1 MISPALQQRIDA
13 LFADLAGPGRSNAP
27 GYALGVLQDGELLL
41 AKGYGL
47 ASLEQ
52 GTPLRADS
60 LLRIASVSKQ
70 FTVAAVL
77 LLERRGLLSQADDI
91 RRHVP
96 ELPELPALVTIGHLM
111 RNSSGLPDLLEL
123 LRLGGVNLDQRITRA
138 QLLQAMARCRHLNFA
153 PGSRFLYSNSGFALL
168 GLIAERVGGRP
179 LDEQLREAFFAPLHM
194 SATRMLVES
203 DLPLPGL
210 ATPYLPD
217 GQGGWRRAQH
227 GFEHGGEGGMVSSVQ
242 DMLLWAAHL
251 LEPAAGVA
259 DVSQAL
265 MARQPLSGGWAAP
278 YAHGLEHGEL
288 DGLATIGHG
297 GLWPG
302 FRTEFLLLPEAKL
315 AIVAISNDGG
325 SNPYKRAREVAR
337 LLLERPAPRPGA
349 ADELAGLWLDA
360 EQAQLL
366 ELGAARQGLR
376 AVQQWGVS
384 FELQQQADGGWSPLR
399 GAYEL
404 AIPAAPLDAAGRL
417 RLAIGAGREALCRRL
432 AQRDALPAGLD
443 GRYVCADAGLQW
455 RIEGAALWAEGPL
468 MKPDQPWTLLGLAG
482 DLIELQS
489 PGYWMRG
496 SQLLRLARDAAGRV
510 TGFDLDSA
518 RIKGL
523 RFTRAPAPIV
533 ETI

>member
-13 LFADLAGPGRSNAP
+13 LFADLPGAGRSHAP
-27 GYALGVLQDGELLL
+27 GYALGVLRDGELLL

-70 FTVAAVL
+70 FTVAAAL
-77 LLERRGLLSQADDI
+77 LLEQRGLLSQDEDI
-91 RRHVP
+91 RRHLP
-96 ELPELPALVTIGHLM
+96 ELPELPALVTVGHLM
-111 RNSSGLPDLLEL
+111 RNTSGLPDMLEL

-153 PGSRFLYSNSGFALL
+153 PDSRFLYCNSGFALL
-168 GLIAERVGGRP
+168 GLIVERSAGRS
-179 LDEQLREAFFAPLHM
+179 LDELLREEFFAPLHM
-194 SATRMLVES
+194 GATRMLVES

-210 ATPYLPD
+210 ATPYLAD

-259 DVSQAL
+259 DLSAAL
-265 MARQPLSGGWAAP
+265 RARVPLAGGYASP
-278 YAHGLEHGEL
+278 YAQGLEHGEL
-288 DGLATIGHG
+288 DGLATLGHG

-315 AIVAISNDGG
+315 AVVAISNDGG
-325 SNPYKRAREVAR
+325 NNPYKRAREVAR
-337 LLLERPAPRPGA
+337 LLLDRPAPAPRAGA
-349 ADELAGLWLDA
+349 AEALAGPWLDA
-360 EQAQLL
+360 EAGQLL
-366 ELGAARQGLR
+366 ELTALKNGQLMA
-376 AVQQWGVS
+376 QQWGMP
-384 FELQQQADGGWSPLR
+384 FELQQRADGSWSPLR
-399 GAYEL
+399 GAYEFE
-404 AIPAAPLDAAGRL
+404 IPAAALDAEGRL
-417 RLAIGAGREALCRRL
+417 RLEIGAGRVALCRRL
-432 AQRDALPAGLD
+432 DARAELPAGLD
-443 GRYVCADAGLQW
+443 GRYACADAGVEW

-468 MKPDQPWTLLGLAG
+468 MKPDQAWSLLGLTG
-482 DLIELQS
+482 DLVELQS

-496 SQLLRLARDAAGRV
+496 SQLLRIERDAAGRV
-510 TGFDLDSA
+510 TGFGLDSA
-518 RIKGL
+518 RIKNL
-523 RFTRAPAPIV
+523 RFTRRA
-533 ETI
+533 